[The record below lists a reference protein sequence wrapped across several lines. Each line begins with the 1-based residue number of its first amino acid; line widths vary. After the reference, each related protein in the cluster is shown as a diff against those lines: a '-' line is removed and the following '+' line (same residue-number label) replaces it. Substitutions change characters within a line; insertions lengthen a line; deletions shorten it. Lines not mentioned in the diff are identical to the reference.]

1 VHLPTPVKTTVGWIA
16 NRSACN
22 WYYRCSFQDLLCG
35 KCFWVQ
41 VESKSSAR
49 VPSGELLLPVLSVV
63 PNQNLVKSMV
73 DVEESLAYWDG

>member
-1 VHLPTPVKTTVGWIA
+1 
-16 NRSACN
+16 
-22 WYYRCSFQDLLCG
+22 
-35 KCFWVQ
+35 VQ